1 MNNWQNRIFSPGPLL
16 QLELKFSAHE
26 AFPFPKAVAGLR
38 GYDLLE
44 GGKRPCHIMTPP
56 HVMIGR
62 VLPLFIIGPHKELPR
77 RNWPDVRGWK

>member
-44 GGKRPCHIMTPP
+44 GGKRPLPHYDAAACHDRQGLAAFHHRAPQRIATT
-56 HVMIGR
+56 
-62 VLPLFIIGPHKELPR
+62 
-77 RNWPDVRGWK
+77 